1 MESMNEGVKLSEA
14 ELEERR
20 QELLAKAEIQSGET
34 EELDDPKA
42 RKLLALFEK
51 RLKSNQQLRIKYL
64 TKPEKFMKVR
74 LIKLNDIF
82 IIIIILKLND
92 NFCNKFLLHFQNEI
106 ELFGLIQDLRT
117 FATQPHLYALLW
129 DETVCGGLSL
139 SNLISLTSHE
149 NGDIAGSVVE
159 TLHELIDQVKKIYKL
174 FQTLRKR

>member
-74 LIKLNDIF
+74 LIKYYIKF
-82 IIIIILKLND
+82 YD
-92 NFCNKFLLHFQNEI
+92 NFYDKFLLHFQNEI

>member
-1 MESMNEGVKLSEA
+1 MNEGVKLSEA

-74 LIKLNDIF
+74 LVKYYI
-82 IIIIILKLND
+82 KLND
-92 NFCNKFLLHFQNEI
+92 NFCNKFLLHF
-106 ELFGLIQDLRT
+106 
-117 FATQPHLYALLW
+117 
-129 DETVCGGLSL
+129 
-139 SNLISLTSHE
+139 
-149 NGDIAGSVVE
+149 
-159 TLHELIDQVKKIYKL
+159 
-174 FQTLRKR
+174 

>member
-74 LIKLNDIF
+74 LINYYI
-82 IIIIILKLND
+82 N
-92 NFCNKFLLHFQNEI
+92 
-106 ELFGLIQDLRT
+106 
-117 FATQPHLYALLW
+117 
-129 DETVCGGLSL
+129 
-139 SNLISLTSHE
+139 
-149 NGDIAGSVVE
+149 
-159 TLHELIDQVKKIYKL
+159 
-174 FQTLRKR
+174 